1 MRQLSATDRRSPPA
15 TDQNTPRPQAKL
27 FLAPEPVANAVPA
40 TISGENFLPAR
51 TGEIKRLSKA
61 INCSAR
67 LARVCLGIHVHH
79 RFSQTGEAPIAL
91 LLLLE
96 GLLQ

>member
-15 TDQNTPRPQAKL
+15 ADHPPQTQAEP
-27 FLAPEPVANAVPA
+27 FLVPEPVANAVPA

-79 RFSQTGEAPIAL
+79 RFSQTGEAPVAL